1 MDNSIVSSRHSLPS
15 VLTRQLFD
23 EYLRYRNQAIR
34 LVTKLRKRYYDTKPH
49 NLHHSDSHNC
59 WRQMNRFTG
68 QTRQLELTGSENN
81 IWNGSVHHLTETM
94 NLSLIAVSDDLHPNS
109 DTNPSSDSTFEKCQ
123 GRVACRTESCQKIWK
138 MAEVLP
144 IPKFHP
150 PMSIQSDLRSIS
162 QTPTI
167 SKQLEATVGNWI
179 MGYVRG

>member
-1 MDNSIVSSRHSLPS
+1 VAPNESIYWSDKTIGTNRLREQYLKRKCAPPSRNH
-15 VLTRQLFD
+15 
-23 EYLRYRNQAIR
+23 E
-34 LVTKLRKRYYDTKPH
+34 LVT
-49 NLHHSDSHNC
+49 
-59 WRQMNRFTG
+59 
-68 QTRQLELTGSENN
+68 
-81 IWNGSVHHLTETM
+81 
-94 NLSLIAVSDDLHPNS
+94 DDLHPNSKYKYKIKTYNAPYVTRVIRRRVNS

-179 MGYVRG
+179 MGYVRGKRDN